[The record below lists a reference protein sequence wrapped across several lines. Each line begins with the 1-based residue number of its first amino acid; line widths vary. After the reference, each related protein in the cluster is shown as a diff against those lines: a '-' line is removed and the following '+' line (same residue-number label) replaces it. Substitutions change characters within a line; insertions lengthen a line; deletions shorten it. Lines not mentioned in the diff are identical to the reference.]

1 MRVSRRSFLHTVGAG
16 GAGLLAA
23 NVVSARGREAWA
35 ADPHEPFSLDG
46 PAVIRL
52 SSNENPNGPAPAAIE
67 AMRGAFSGS
76 SRYPGAWEAEL
87 REAIAQ
93 AHGVT
98 TKQVLL
104 GCGSGELLRVATETF
119 TSPQRHL
126 VSAAPSFEDP
136 VKVAKRIGTAVR
148 EVPVDASLG
157 LDLDRMAAESAGAG
171 LVFFCNP
178 NNPTGTV
185 HGADATR
192 QFIRAV
198 HQRSPETVV
207 LVDEAYFEYV
217 DLPSYRTMVPL
228 AIEDPRVVVTR
239 TFSKVYGLAGMRVGY
254 AVAHADT
261 IARLEPR
268 RLVNG
273 TNVLGAVAARV
284 SLSLT
289 GHVAREQAANK
300 AGRAYAVRRFAEL
313 GCPCRPTHT
322 NFVMADIRRDV
333 KAFQELCQKRG
344 LAVGRP
350 FPPLTTHLRL
360 SIGTEDEMQRG
371 LDIVAGALRDTA
383 PIGGR

>member
-16 GAGLLAA
+16 GAGLLAS
-23 NVVSARGREAWA
+23 NVISARGREAWA
-35 ADPHEPFSLDG
+35 ADPREVLALDA

-52 SSNENPNGPAPAAIE
+52 SSNENPNGPAPAAVD
-67 AMRGAFSGS
+67 AMRDAFSGS
-76 SRYPGAWEAEL
+76 SRYPAAWETEL
-87 REAIAQ
+87 REAVAR

-98 TKQVLL
+98 TKHVLL

-126 VSAAPSFEDP
+126 VSAAPTFEDP
-136 VKVAKRIGTAVR
+136 AKVAKRIGAPVR
-148 EVPVDASLG
+148 EVPVDASLS
-157 LDLDRMAAESAGAG
+157 LDLDRMAAASRGAG

-185 HGADATR
+185 HGADASR
-192 QFIRAV
+192 QFIRSV
-198 HQRSPETVV
+198 LQRSPETVV

-228 AIEDPRVVVTR
+228 ALEDPRVVVTR

-254 AVAHADT
+254 AIAHADT

-268 RLVNG
+268 KLANG
-273 TNVLGAVAARV
+273 VNVLGAVAARV
-284 SLSLT
+284 SLSLA
-289 GHVAREQAANK
+289 GHVTQEQAANK
-300 AGRAYAVRRFAEL
+300 AGRAYAIRRFADL
-313 GCPCRPTHT
+313 GYACRPTHT
-322 NFVMADIRRDV
+322 NFVMVDIRRDV

-360 SIGTEDEMQRG
+360 SIGTEDEMRRG
-371 LDIVAGALRDTA
+371 MDILAGALRDTA